1 MKFVQIVEYKTS
13 KPDEVAALLGEWVT
27 ATEGKRTPTR
37 EMTGRDRDDSRTYMQ
52 IVEFPS
58 YEDAMRNSGLPE
70 TNKFAEQIQALCDGP
85 PTFRNLDVFHVRP
98 ASETTTTTSTRTSA
112 PPRKS
117 IHLRF
122 PKG

>member
-1 MKFVQIVEYKTS
+1 MKFVQIIEYTTS
-13 KPDEVAALLGEWVT
+13 KPEEVKALLTEWVT
-27 ATEGKRTPTR
+27 TTEGKRTPTR
-37 EMTGRDRDDSRTYMQ
+37 EMTARDRDDSRTYMQ

-58 YEDAMRNSGLPE
+58 YGEAMRNSGLPE
-70 TNKFAEQIQALCDGP
+70 TSKFAEKIQALCDGP
-85 PTFRNLDVFHVRP
+85 PTFRNLDVFHVRT
-98 ASETTTTTSTRTSA
+98 ASETTTTSTRTSA